1 MKNKLNDPLIK
12 RILLRYVSTVL
23 LAIGIY
29 GGVLLL
35 LLFLFRLRTWYG
47 DEPFYLFLRTL
58 YIRFNLIGLV
68 SSGAFLLLLMITL
81 VYIFKLIGYLNETIT
96 ATKQLLEAPEQRIQL
111 STELFTV
118 QEEMNQIRE
127 NNNQANRAAKVA
139 EQRKNDLIVYLA
151 HDLRTSLTSV
161 IGYLTLLKEE
171 PQISTELR
179 AKYTDI
185 ALDKALRLEE
195 LIGEFFEVTQFN
207 LTKLTINKEIVD
219 LSIMLEQISYE
230 FLPILNEKGL
240 KWQLAIDKGIK
251 AEVDPNKMGRVF
263 DNLIRNAINYSFS
276 NSTIHL
282 SLEKN
287 GQNLELKITNETH
300 TLPEEKLTQIFE
312 PFYRVDTSRSSS
324 TGGTGLGLSIVK
336 DIVEASGGRI
346 HAQSSNNQMTFTLTL
361 PISE

>member
-12 RILLRYVSTVL
+12 RILLRYVSTIL
-23 LAIGIY
+23 LAILIY
-29 GGVLLL
+29 GGFLLL

-47 DEPFYLFLRTL
+47 NEPFYLFLRTL
-58 YIRFNLIGLV
+58 YTHFTLIGLV
-68 SSGAFLLLLMITL
+68 SSGAFLLFLMITL

-111 STELFTV
+111 SNELFTV

-151 HDLRTSLTSV
+151 HDLRTPLTSV
-161 IGYLTLLKEE
+161 IGYLTLLNEE

-276 NSTIHL
+276 NSTIQL
-282 SLEKN
+282 NLAKN
-287 GQNLELKITNETH
+287 GKNLELKITNETH
-300 TLPEEKLTQIFE
+300 TLPKEKLTQIFE
-312 PFYRVDTSRSSS
+312 PFYRVDTSRNSS

-336 DIVEASGGRI
+336 DIVEASGGSI
-346 HAQSSNNQMTFTLTL
+346 HAQSSNNQMTFTLIL
-361 PISE
+361 PNIE